1 MSASSP
7 FGSSPAPASNKIKP
21 KQSKTAPKKRKAP
34 VIAADEGPRRRSGRI
49 AGLEADGDALKAKV
63 EEEEKERE
71 ILRVVNRKERGKV
84 MDVGKM
90 VEDTPEDEIKDMV
103 GTFFFYKIIISLQ
116 LLTTVKQ
123 ERYLQSIAELS
134 NPRTY
139 PAETVSAREAYAD
152 SDTVPSE
159 VQRLKDAFKDMSLK
173 GNTKVT
179 SERVFSMCVHPEKTK
194 TLVLVGDKYGQLGM
208 YVFFFFFWHL
218 RVEDG

>member
-1 MSASSP
+1 M
-7 FGSSPAPASNKIKP
+7 
-21 KQSKTAPKKRKAP
+21 
-34 VIAADEGPRRRSGRI
+34 
-49 AGLEADGDALKAKV
+49 
-63 EEEEKERE
+63 
-71 ILRVVNRKERGKV
+71 
-84 MDVGKM
+84 
-90 VEDTPEDEIKDMV
+90 
-103 GTFFFYKIIISLQ
+103 
-116 LLTTVKQ
+116 KQ
-123 ERYLQSIAELS
+123 ETYLQSIAELS

-208 YVFFFFFWHL
+208 YVFFFFFFC
-218 RVEDG
+218 D

>member
-7 FGSSPAPASNKIKP
+7 FGSSPAPASSNKTKP
-21 KQSKTAPKKRKAP
+21 KLKQSKTAPKKRKAP

-103 GTFFFYKIIISLQ
+103 GTFFFTKLSF
-116 LLTTVKQ
+116 
-123 ERYLQSIAELS
+123 RY
-134 NPRTY
+134 N
-139 PAETVSAREAYAD
+139 
-152 SDTVPSE
+152 
-159 VQRLKDAFKDMSLK
+159 F
-173 GNTKVT
+173 
-179 SERVFSMCVHPEKTK
+179 
-194 TLVLVGDKYGQLGM
+194 
-208 YVFFFFFWHL
+208 
-218 RVEDG
+218 